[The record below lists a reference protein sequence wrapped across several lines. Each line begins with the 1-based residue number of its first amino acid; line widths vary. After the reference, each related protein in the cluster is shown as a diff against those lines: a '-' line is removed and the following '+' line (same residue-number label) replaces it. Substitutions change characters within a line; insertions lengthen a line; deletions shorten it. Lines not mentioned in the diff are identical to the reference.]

1 MTGDGE
7 NPRSDFI
14 PGNKDTRR
22 LWEIFE
28 TCFKKRCWWGTDG
41 PGLPSIFMSALISLC
56 LPLGNSAFISLPGHQ
71 IEQSGALCHSSVAV
85 EIGESM

>member
-1 MTGDGE
+1 MKIQGLILSME
-7 NPRSDFI
+7 IKI
-14 PGNKDTRR
+14 PDVSGK
-22 LWEIFE
+22 IFE
-28 TCFKKRCWWGTDG
+28 TCFKKRCWWRTDG

-56 LPLGNSAFISLPGHQ
+56 LPLGNSAFINLPGHQ

>member
-1 MTGDGE
+1 MLKIQGLILSMEIEIRDISG
-7 NPRSDFI
+7 
-14 PGNKDTRR
+14 
-22 LWEIFE
+22 EIFE
-28 TCFKKRCWWGTDG
+28 TCFKTRCWWRTDG
-41 PGLPSIFMSALISLC
+41 PGPASIFMSALISLC